1 MSDESTYYVPEQS
14 KYPIAAATGF
24 GLMAYGAAS
33 WVIDSSNPYI
43 LILGTL
49 VMTVVM
55 CMWWNTVITE
65 NMQGLANAQLKHSY
79 VLGMLWFIFSEV
91 MFFAAFFGALFYL
104 RVIVNSWLG
113 GEAAIGMFDDTPT
126 DAATANNELL
136 WPGYETQWPVME
148 TPDQAANGEA
158 ALFKGPDQAMS
169 FPGWSNLLSWLP
181 LWNTAVLLT
190 SSFTVHIAHTGLK
203 NNNRKQFVTWL
214 GITVALGLIFLVL
227 QAEEYIEAYQHMG
240 LTLDSGI
247 YGTTFFMLTGFHGAH
262 VTLGTIML
270 MVAFFRSLKGHF
282 THDDQ
287 FGFESAAWYWHF
299 VDVVW
304 VGLFLFVYV
313 LD

>member
-1 MSDESTYYVPEQS
+1 MSEESTYYVPEQS

-24 GLMAYGAAS
+24 GLMAYGAAT

-113 GEAAIGMFDDTPT
+113 GEAAIGIFDDTPT
-126 DAATANNELL
+126 DAAVANNALL

-148 TPDQAANGEA
+148 TPDQAANGDA
-158 ALFKGPDQAMS
+158 AIFKGPDQAMS
-169 FPGWSNLLSWLP
+169 FPGWANILSWLP

-214 GITVALGLIFLVL
+214 GITVAARPDLPRLAGRR
-227 QAEEYIEAYQHMG
+227 
-240 LTLDSGI
+240 I
-247 YGTTFFMLTGFHGAH
+247 Y
-262 VTLGTIML
+262 
-270 MVAFFRSLKGHF
+270 RSLPAHGS
-282 THDDQ
+282 DSRLRYLRYNLL
-287 FGFESAAWYWHF
+287 SAYWFPRCSRNLGYHY
-299 VDVVW
+299 VD
-304 VGLFLFVYV
+304 GRFL
-313 LD
+313 